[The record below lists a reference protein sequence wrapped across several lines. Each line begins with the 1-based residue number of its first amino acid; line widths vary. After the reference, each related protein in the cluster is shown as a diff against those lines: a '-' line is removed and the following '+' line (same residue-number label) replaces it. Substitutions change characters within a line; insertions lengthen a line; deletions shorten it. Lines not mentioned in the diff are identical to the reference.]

1 MALREERNVY
11 RNQLD
16 LEFFFRLSDAIAQAE
31 LFWVVVACA
40 IKISSRRDLNP
51 LSFWLNKVVMITGAS
66 SGIGRGLALELARR
80 GAKLGLV
87 ARRKEVL
94 DEIIAEIG
102 TPNANGDGSSH
113 VLAISGDVQDATSM
127 CAAADQ
133 LRTRFGK
140 IDVLIANAGI
150 GGNDDP
156 VRLDAAK
163 FANVINT
170 NVIGVSNSVAAV
182 VPDMVKRGSGQLV
195 VISSLAAYRGLPKS
209 AAYCASKAAVS
220 AMFESL
226 RLDLKPRGIDVTIIH
241 PGFIKTPLTAGR
253 KAKLPWFLE
262 LEPAVKK
269 IVTGIEKRKKSYA
282 FPWQLATI
290 VRSGMIMPT
299 ALYDW
304 IANRNSFRE

>member
-1 MALREERNVY
+1 MPALP
-11 RNQLD
+11 
-16 LEFFFRLSDAIAQAE
+16 S
-31 LFWVVVACA
+31 
-40 IKISSRRDLNP
+40 KTM
-51 LSFWLNKVVMITGAS
+51 SFWTDRVVLITGAS
-66 SGIGRGLALELARR
+66 SGIGRGLALEFANR

-87 ARRKEVL
+87 ARRKDVL
-94 DEIIAEIG
+94 DEIIREIG
-102 TPNANGDGSSH
+102 GSANAIGNGGSAN
-113 VLAISGDVQDATSM
+113 VLAISGDVQNAESM
-127 CAAADQ
+127 AEAAETLLSQ
-133 LRTRFGK
+133 FGK

-150 GGNDDP
+150 GVTNDAAQ
-156 VRLDAAK
+156 LDAAK

-182 VPDMVKRGSGQLV
+182 IPDMVKRGSGQLV

-269 IVTGIEKRKKSYA
+269 MVNVIEKRKKSYA
-282 FPWQLATI
+282 FPWQLAMV
-290 VRSGMIMPT
+290 VRSGMIMPI

-304 IANRNSFRE
+304 IASRNSFRE